1 MNPRAVVFVVF
12 LVALVAAP
20 LALPDYQVT
29 LLNYVGIAAL
39 VSLGLVLL
47 TGIGGL
53 TSFGQAAF
61 VGIGA
66 YVTAYLTTRLGL
78 SPWLT
83 LPAGLAASGLL
94 ALAIGAIT
102 LPRLSGHYLPLST
115 IAWSLSL
122 YFVVGNLEWLGGHNG
137 ITGLPAVSAFGI
149 ELGEARSI
157 FYLIWIFVL
166 LGMLSVRN
174 LLDSRSGRAIR
185 SLRGRG
191 MMAEA
196 FGVDTGMLKVVIF
209 VHAALLASA
218 AGWLFAHLLR
228 FVSPTPFGLTASIEY
243 LFMLVIGGAASIWGA
258 LVGAGLLTLIKDQLQ
273 ALLPGLL
280 GTGGAVESV
289 ILGGLM
295 VLLLQRARGGVA
307 PVLARL
313 LPPGQPPAPTGPAA
327 ALPIRQS
334 APATG
339 PLLAVDGAVKR
350 FGGLAA
356 VNGVS
361 FEVGP
366 GEILGLIGPNGAGKS
381 TMFNL
386 VTGVAPLTSGAI
398 RFRGERIDGLR
409 SREIAR
415 RGLARSF
422 QHVQLCPAM
431 TVLENV
437 ALGAHLRG
445 RAGPL
450 SAILRLDRSSE
461 ASILAEAARQI
472 ERVGLGAHMHAPAGT
487 LALGQQ
493 RIVEIARALAADPE
507 LLLLDEPAAGLRH
520 HEKQQLAAILH
531 QLKSE
536 GLSILIVEHDM
547 EFVMNLVDR
556 LVVMVFGQK
565 LAEGLPALIQGDP
578 RVQEAYLGSVA

>member
-1 MNPRAVVFVVF
+1 MSPRALAIAAF
-12 LVALVAAP
+12 LLAIAAAP
-20 LALPDYQVT
+20 LALPDYQIT

-39 VSLGLVLL
+39 VALGLVLL

-66 YVTAYLTTRLGL
+66 YATAWLTTRLGL

-83 LPAGLAASGLL
+83 LPAGLIVAGLF

-102 LPRLSGHYLPLST
+102 LPRLSGHFLPLST

-122 YFVVGNLEWLGGHNG
+122 YFVVGNLEGLGGHNG
-137 ITGLPAVSAFGI
+137 ITGLPAISVFGI
-149 ELGEARSI
+149 VLSEARGS
-157 FYLIWIFVL
+157 FCLIWAFVL

-174 LLDSRSGRAIR
+174 LLDSRIGRAIR
-185 SLRGRG
+185 CLRGRG

-196 FGVDTGMLKVVIF
+196 FGVDTGALKVVIF
-209 VHAALLASA
+209 VHAALLAST

-228 FVSPTPFGLTASIEY
+228 FVSPTPFGLNLSIEY

-258 LVGAGLLTLIKDQLQ
+258 LVGAGLLTLVKDQLQ
-273 ALLPGLL
+273 AVLPGLL

-307 PVLARL
+307 PFLARL
-313 LPPGQPPAPTGPAA
+313 LPPEPPPAPPVSAP
-327 ALPIRQS
+327 ALPMRQVE
-334 APATG
+334 AATG

-386 VTGVAPLTSGAI
+386 VTGVAPLTGGTI

-422 QHVQLCPAM
+422 QHVQLCSTM

-445 RAGPL
+445 KAGTL
-450 SAILRLDRSSE
+450 SAILRLERASE

-472 ERVGLGAHMHAPAGT
+472 ERVGLGAHLHRPAGT

-493 RIVEIARALAADPE
+493 RIVEIARALAADPA

-520 HEKQQLAAILH
+520 HEKLELAAVLR

-547 EFVMNLVDR
+547 DFVMNLVDR

-565 LAEGLPALIQGDP
+565 LAEGLPTAIQADP
-578 RVQEAYLGSVA
+578 GVQEAYLGSVA